1 MSSLYHARNIALELK
16 KWINDGNFFINP
28 PAERLPIKTEY
39 KAMKQS
45 TAIRFVKDLKK
56 KAVICYNDCDLKIV
70 AKKIIEE
77 NINHV
82 VITNKSNQLEGIVT
96 SFDVTKAIAHDN
108 KELKEIVTRKVIT
121 TKDNEPIN
129 LAARKMKIHEIS
141 ALPVIN
147 EQNEVTGIITSEELM

>member
-1 MSSLYHARNIALELK
+1 M
-16 KWINDGNFFINP
+16 
-28 PAERLPIKTEY
+28 
-39 KAMKQS
+39 
-45 TAIRFVKDLKK
+45 
-56 KAVICYNDCDLKIV
+56 

-96 SFDVTKAIAHDN
+96 SFDVTKAIAHEK

-129 LAARKMKIHEIS
+129 VAARKMKIHEIS

-147 EQNEVTGIITSEELM
+147 EQNVVTGIITSEELM